1 MADISQIYQQKM
13 PQISKLPD
21 VETFLYDFLYRT
33 LVTKGMFHAVALKRF
48 AEVWMNTIITHCF
61 HIFSTTGKVQFN

>member
-48 AEVWMNTIITHCF
+48 AEV
-61 HIFSTTGKVQFN
+61 